1 MASLP
6 KKPQHGDGI
15 ETLVPLLGRLIDYCA
30 AITPRSSPSVKAK
43 TVSGGT
49 SFFIRK
55 EATGTTKTAPAAAN
69 YGFQVTATIESESG
83 DPPVRRFC
91 VSVLGGPAQILG
103 GEEHVFVDCTNDDKF
118 TNVEEGEYIYVRYKL
133 WDADMLPICAWE
145 DGIQHSLTP
154 PIDETEAPKSSVFLI
169 GRVGSAYKDYVL
181 QFRLGNILAVATVAA
196 SATPSGIATTPV
208 P

>member
-1 MASLP
+1 
-6 KKPQHGDGI
+6 
-15 ETLVPLLGRLIDYCA
+15 
-30 AITPRSSPSVKAK
+30 
-43 TVSGGT
+43 
-49 SFFIRK
+49 
-55 EATGTTKTAPAAAN
+55 
-69 YGFQVTATIESESG
+69 
-83 DPPVRRFC
+83 
-91 VSVLGGPAQILG
+91 
-103 GEEHVFVDCTNDDKF
+103 
-118 TNVEEGEYIYVRYKL
+118 
-133 WDADMLPICAWE
+133 MLPICAWE